1 MPQLIKKIQASVQ
14 PYLTGNVFYVKS
26 IYGVIQQEDYINIY
40 GYIAYLQNLTQ
51 TEYTQ
56 ALAIPLAYGLKN
68 PNNIPMV
75 TLQIDY

>member
-1 MPQLIKKIQASVQ
+1 MPQLIKNIQASVQ
-14 PYLTGNVFYVKS
+14 PYIVNKVNYVKAVA
-26 IYGVIQQEDYINIY
+26 GFIQEEDYINLY
-40 GYIAYLQNLTQ
+40 GYKAYLQNLSN